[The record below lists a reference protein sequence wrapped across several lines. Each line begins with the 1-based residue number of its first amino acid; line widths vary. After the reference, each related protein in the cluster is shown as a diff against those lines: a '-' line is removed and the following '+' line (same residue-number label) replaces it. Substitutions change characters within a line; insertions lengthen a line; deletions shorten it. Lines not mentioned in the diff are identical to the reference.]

1 MNYINND
8 NYISCNFSKTK
19 VILLLIITII
29 LSLSNYFYNWN
40 NNISIIID
48 EPRTVLSLFDNNMF
62 KINEQKKLTAIRNLK
77 EENYE
82 IDNITF
88 INNKTILDEFD
99 VHSKLKSL
107 KEQEIKKKIFNSLD
121 KNFYNFNWTSFKV
134 NNISSL
140 YHVGES
146 TNGTGKMSIMK
157 KTDTFTTYIRLTM
170 KAYEQTFI
178 DKWIIYASDSNL
190 EELYINNNTIL

>member
-1 MNYINND
+1 MDQSRFISISNNPIENRRNFVFRRVLINRNVNMNYINND

-19 VILLLIITII
+19 IILLLIITII

-62 KINEQKKLTAIRNLK
+62 KINEQKKFTTIRNLK
-77 EENYE
+77 EENDN
-82 IDNITF
+82 IDNITS

-99 VHSKLKSL
+99 VQSKLKSL

-121 KNFYNFNWTSFKV
+121 KNYYKFNWTSFTILK
-134 NNISSL
+134 I
-140 YHVGES
+140 
-146 TNGTGKMSIMK
+146 
-157 KTDTFTTYIRLTM
+157 FYIIIP
-170 KAYEQTFI
+170 YIIF
-178 DKWIIYASDSNL
+178 IIYK
-190 EELYINNNTIL
+190 IKV